1 MLHSM
6 LRQTLSQWCVCWQ
19 QLRFERGWSQEILAA
34 KLQCQED
41 DISRDV
47 LANIE
52 TGRTQVTD
60 RHIKALQ
67 KAFGVQISRLF
78 PPSVQELDGKLAGH
92 NGNGVHHRKKPTE
105 RRHYFRR

>member
-1 MLHSM
+1 MGHLNIIGP
-6 LRQTLSQWCVCWQ
+6 VVIK
-19 QLRFERGWSQEILAA
+19 LRFERGWSQEILAA
-34 KLQCQED
+34 KLQCQAD

-67 KAFGVQISRLF
+67 KAFGVQIARLF
-78 PPSVQELDGKLAGH
+78 PTSVQELDGKL
-92 NGNGVHHRKKPTE
+92 NGRNGFHHPKKPNQ

>member
-1 MLHSM
+1 MGNLNIIGP
-6 LRQTLSQWCVCWQ
+6 VVIK
-19 QLRFERGWSQEILAA
+19 LRFERGWSQEILAA
-34 KLQCQED
+34 RLQCQAE

-60 RHIKALQ
+60 KHIQALQ
-67 KAFGVQISRLF
+67 KVFGVQIARLF
-78 PPSVQELDGKLAGH
+78 PPTVQELDEKLAGR
-92 NGNGVHHRKKPTE
+92 NGNGLHHPKKPNP